1 MTDEIMGILYVV
13 GTPVGNL
20 KDITLRA
27 LEILKSVDLIACEDT
42 RVTAKLL
49 ARYEISKSLISYH
62 QYSKLQKIDLLINEL
77 KNGKNVAL
85 VSDAG
90 TPTIS
95 DPGDVLVNEAYKN
108 NIKIISI
115 PGVSACIS
123 AISISGFNT
132 NEFVFL
138 GFLPKKKGRET
149 MLKSLQ
155 EEKRLIIFYESP
167 FRIKKTLNDI
177 LEKLGDK
184 EVFVARELTKMFE
197 EVYRGKVSE
206 IMDKIKEKGEFVVII
221 KN

>member
-1 MTDEIMGILYVV
+1 MGILYVV
-13 GTPVGNL
+13 GTPIGNL
-20 KDITLRA
+20 KDVTLRA

-49 ARYEISKSLISYH
+49 ARYEISKSLVSYH
-62 QYSKLQKIDLLINEL
+62 QYSKLQKIDLLISEL
-77 KNGKNVAL
+77 KNGKNIAL

-149 MLKSLQ
+149 MFKSLQ
-155 EEKRLIIFYESP
+155 EEKKLIVFYESP
-167 FRIKKTLNDI
+167 FRIKKTLSDI

-206 IMDKIKEKGEFVVII
+206 IMEKVKEKGEFVVII

>member
-1 MTDEIMGILYVV
+1 MGILYVV
-13 GTPVGNL
+13 GTPIGNL

-42 RVTAKLL
+42 RVTSKLL
-49 ARYEISKSLISYH
+49 ARYEISKTLISYH

-77 KNGKNVAL
+77 KNGKNIAL

-108 NIKIISI
+108 NIKVISI

-149 MLKSLQ
+149 MFKSLQ
-155 EEKRLIIFYESP
+155 TEKRLIIFYESP

-206 IMDKIKEKGEFVVII
+206 IMDKVKEKGEFVVVI

>member
-1 MTDEIMGILYVV
+1 MLYVV
-13 GTPVGNL
+13 GTPIGNL

-42 RVTAKLL
+42 RVTSKLL
-49 ARYEISKSLISYH
+49 ARYEISKTLISYH

-77 KNGKNVAL
+77 KNGKNIAL

-108 NIKIISI
+108 NIKVISI

-149 MLKSLQ
+149 MFKSLQ
-155 EEKRLIIFYESP
+155 TEKRLIIFYESP

-206 IMDKIKEKGEFVVII
+206 IMDKVKEKGEFVVVI

>member
-1 MTDEIMGILYVV
+1 MGTLYVV
-13 GTPVGNL
+13 ATPIGNL

-49 ARYEISKSLISYH
+49 ARYEIRKPLISYH
-62 QYSKLQKIDLLINEL
+62 QYSKLQKIDFLIDKL
-77 KNGKNVAL
+77 KNNKNIAL

-90 TPTIS
+90 TPDID
-95 DPGDVLVNEAYKN
+95 DPGSVLVNEAYKN
-108 NIKIISI
+108 NIKVLTI
-115 PGVSACIS
+115 PGPNALGAALAICGFSANN
-123 AISISGFNT
+123 FL
-132 NEFVFL
+132 FL

-149 MLKSLQ
+149 LFKSLQ
-155 EEKRLIIFYESP
+155 NEKRLIVFYESP

-177 LEKLGDK
+177 LKLLGDK
-184 EVFVARELTKMFE
+184 EVCVCREMTKMFE

-206 IMDKIKEKGEFVVII
+206 ILDKVKEKGEFVVIV